1 MRLTKLFSPKMIES
15 KSGAIINISNIYG
28 TVPSV
33 LYGAYTATMHGVNGW
48 SHSCSREL
56 RPHGIKVVCVQLGP
70 VMTDMMRKASN
81 NPDAGGFDM
90 NLGMEPEDVAE
101 ACMLA
106 IRTSQKCFPEEIIL
120 SSSIEGHS

>member
-1 MRLTKLFSPKMIES
+1 MFLLFRCHCQFTQLSLLALDAPINSESDVNAPNKSPVAL
-15 KSGAIINISNIYG
+15 GAI
-28 TVPSV
+28 
-33 LYGAYTATMHGVNGW
+33 ATSLHVAAITILMVNG
-48 SHSCSREL
+48 
-56 RPHGIKVVCVQLGP
+56 GINPGWMVC
-70 VMTDMMRKASN
+70 RKASN